1 MDNIKL
7 SQANNFVQNVSD
19 LTESLRSNN
28 IPANRIFDTIMV
40 QMKELDEAIHERKG
54 NRPTVEDIEKLEE
67 RMEVLASL
75 ADVYLTT
82 VNENDAEKENS
93 QSQIETVKRTK
104 EFVDEYEGSIKRYKS
119 ILQRNEEV
127 AGEEKDSIAYNKI
140 SSITERADFMT
151 ELIKKGSESAVS
163 SLKMIEEY
171 ADKDEKDLTEQ
182 DKKTIRYGMASA
194 SMAERILQGGDEVQ
208 NLRTHV
214 RRSGEYE
221 NLISMVAES
230 SEFKDLT
237 KPICNPKG
245 VEVFLKDEN
254 SGRKLWQKFEGKVRN
269 NREKQNTKTLGTKR
283 TKDRKKELKQDKD
296 ELKREKELKK
306 EQEKKKEL
314 KKEMKKSQ
322 GPHM

>member
-1 MDNIKL
+1 MDNTKL

-40 QMKELDEAIHERKG
+40 QMKELDEKNHERKG

-82 VNENDAEKENS
+82 VNENNAEKENI

-127 AGEEKDSIAYNKI
+127 AGEEKDSIAYNKL
-140 SSITERADFMT
+140 SSITERAVFMT

-163 SLKMIEEY
+163 SLKMMEEY

-194 SMAERILQGGDEVQ
+194 SMVERILQGGDEIQ

-214 RRSGEYE
+214 RRNGEYE

-230 SEFKDLT
+230 KEFKDLT
-237 KPICNPKG
+237 APICNPKG

-254 SGRKLWQKFEGKVRN
+254 SGKKLWQKFEGKVRT
-269 NREKQNTKTLGTKR
+269 NRENEKTKELGTKK
-283 TKDRKKELKQDKD
+283 TKERKKELKQDK
-296 ELKREKELKK
+296 ELKQEKELKK

-314 KKEMKKSQ
+314 KKEMKKPQ

>member
-296 ELKREKELKK
+296 ELKR
-306 EQEKKKEL
+306 
-314 KKEMKKSQ
+314 
-322 GPHM
+322 

>member
-1 MDNIKL
+1 
-7 SQANNFVQNVSD
+7 
-19 LTESLRSNN
+19 
-28 IPANRIFDTIMV
+28 
-40 QMKELDEAIHERKG
+40 
-54 NRPTVEDIEKLEE
+54 
-67 RMEVLASL
+67 
-75 ADVYLTT
+75 
-82 VNENDAEKENS
+82 
-93 QSQIETVKRTK
+93 
-104 EFVDEYEGSIKRYKS
+104 
-119 ILQRNEEV
+119 
-127 AGEEKDSIAYNKI
+127 
-140 SSITERADFMT
+140 
-151 ELIKKGSESAVS
+151 
-163 SLKMIEEY
+163 
-171 ADKDEKDLTEQ
+171 
-182 DKKTIRYGMASA
+182 
-194 SMAERILQGGDEVQ
+194 
-208 NLRTHV
+208 
-214 RRSGEYE
+214 
-221 NLISMVAES
+221 MVAES